1 MEDILRDITILI
13 AEKWHLLCLFNAL
26 KLTFAL

>member
-1 MEDILRDITILI
+1 MDDILRDIAILI
-13 AEKWHLLCLFNAL
+13 EEKWHLLCLFNVL

>member
-1 MEDILRDITILI
+1 MDDILRDIVILI
-13 AEKWHLLCLFNAL
+13 QEKWHLLCLFNVL